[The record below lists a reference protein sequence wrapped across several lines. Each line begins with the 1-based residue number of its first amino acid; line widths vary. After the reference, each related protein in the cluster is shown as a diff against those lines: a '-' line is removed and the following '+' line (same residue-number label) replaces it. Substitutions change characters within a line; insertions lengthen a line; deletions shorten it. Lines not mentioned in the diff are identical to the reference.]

1 LRAFSESP
9 APILTSRASRDVRT
23 WGSMGSEVRVDAAA
37 VAARVAARLVDLP
50 QVSAIALG
58 GSAAAGNAD
67 PISDVDLYVYG
78 DEDVPLDVRGELAA
92 SLGQADGIELDNR
105 FWATGD
111 QWNER
116 SSGVTVDLMFWRR
129 DWMADQLDRMLVRHE
144 ASLGYSTAFVH
155 TVLTSVPLFD
165 RDGWFAD
172 LQRRAQAPYP
182 DALRAAIIA
191 KNHPVLRTIRTAYR
205 SQIERA
211 IGRRDRVSVLHRT
224 TELLASYF
232 DVLFA
237 LNRVPH
243 PGEKRLVQLA
253 SRLPH
258 LPDRFATD
266 VDRVVV
272 SVAAPW
278 ESPDLLAALDA
289 LLDAIDE
296 LLARHGMMPGP
307 TVASGAEAASG

>member
-9 APILTSRASRDVRT
+9 GA
-23 WGSMGSEVRVDAAA
+23 DADI
-37 VAARVAARLVDLP
+37 ARVATCEPRDRD
-50 QVSAIALG
+50 
-58 GSAAAGNAD
+58 AG
-67 PISDVDLYVYG
+67 
-78 DEDVPLDVRGELAA
+78 
-92 SLGQADGIELDNR
+92 

-111 QWNER
+111 QSNER

-129 DWMADQLDRMLVRHE
+129 DWMADQLDRVLVRHE

-155 TVLTSVPLFD
+155 TVLTSAPLFA

-172 LQRRAQAPYP
+172 LQQRARAPYP

-243 PGEKRLVQLA
+243 PGEKRLVELA

-272 SVAAPW
+272 SVAAPC
-278 ESPDLLAALDA
+278 ESSDLLAAIDA
-289 LLDAIDE
+289 LLEALDE
-296 LLARHGMMPGP
+296 LLVRHGAMPGP
-307 TVASGAEAASG
+307 RSSPAKAAASG